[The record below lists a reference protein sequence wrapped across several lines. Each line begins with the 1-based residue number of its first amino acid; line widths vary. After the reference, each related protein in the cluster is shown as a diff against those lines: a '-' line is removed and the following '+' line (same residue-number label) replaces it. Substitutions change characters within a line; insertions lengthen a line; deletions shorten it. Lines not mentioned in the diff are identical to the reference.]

1 MSKIIER
8 VTSIKKDTVKTGK
21 SIGKSYYRVTLGD
34 GNTAFV
40 WSWPIIRD
48 IKIGDT
54 CELVVEQKGQF
65 LNITAAAPIRS
76 TADEIPSDDDIDFED
91 EEAKDAVTKTNWE
104 EEPMEEKVKV
114 KIKEGEAPYRR
125 PKLNMSNKDDYWQ
138 GKFEYDMVKDR
149 NITRMSAVKAAVEY
163 ANYCKPIDAAKFK
176 PLPEEDIILIA
187 DIFFNYFTTGKFVE
201 VKE

>member
-21 SIGKSYYRVTLGD
+21 GIGKSYYRVTLGD

-76 TADEIPSDDDIDFED
+76 TADEIPSDD
-91 EEAKDAVTKTNWE
+91 EAPFE
-104 EEPMEEKVKV
+104 EEEDAEEIVEEPEEGGTEFRSKKVKRV
-114 KIKEGEAPYRR
+114 LTDAGKVPY
-125 PKLNMSNKDDYWQ
+125 KKVGSKDDYWQ
-138 GKFEYDMVKDR
+138 AKFEYDIAKDKG
-149 NITRMSAVKAAVEY
+149 ITRMSAMKSAIEY
-163 ANYCKPIDAAKFK
+163 ANYCFASTDASKFK
-176 PLPEEDIILIA
+176 TLSEADIIYIA
-187 DIFFNYFTTGKFVE
+187 EIFFNYFTTGKFVE
-201 VKE
+201 AE